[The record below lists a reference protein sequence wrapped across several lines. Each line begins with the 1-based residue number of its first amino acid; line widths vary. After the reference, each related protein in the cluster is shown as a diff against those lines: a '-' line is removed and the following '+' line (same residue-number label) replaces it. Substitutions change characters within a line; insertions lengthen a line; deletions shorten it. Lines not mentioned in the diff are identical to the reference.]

1 MVKHVLMIKLK
12 DNSKEQCEKLRDLFM
27 TMKGRVPQ
35 ALDVEAG
42 LPDRYAREPRG
53 ARRIPE
59 RPVPL
64 QHGED
69 LCCDSS
75 RKGGCGRLHRLI
87 EQNSRGAVRLLHG
100 AAFLH
105 GLLLKSKPRQIS
117 QKRIGKFG
125 VYTPRKRH
133 MGIELQHFIRYN
145 DS

>member
-42 LPDRYAREPRG
+42 ADFLHSERSFDVCLTVTLE
-53 ARRIPE
+53 IPE

-105 GLLLKSKPRQIS
+105 GLLLKPKPRQIS

-125 VYTPRKRH
+125 VYTP
-133 MGIELQHFIRYN
+133 
-145 DS
+145 